1 VANLLRHENG
11 NRPPITLQVA
21 RDGHRAE
28 VGVAG
33 ELDLASV
40 PELRACLLGLITDGC
55 DDLVVSLDGV
65 EFCDSS
71 ALGVFVGCHR
81 RLSAAAGRFELR
93 RPPPVIRHLFAVS
106 GLDQI
111 LTVTD

>member
-11 NRPPITLQVA
+11 SKPPITLHVE
-21 RDGHRAE
+21 REGCTAE
-28 VGVAG
+28 VGVTG
-33 ELDLASV
+33 ELDLGSV
-40 PELRACLLGLITDGC
+40 PELRACLLGLITEGC
-55 DDLVVSLDGV
+55 DDLVVSLEGV

-81 RLSAAAGRFELR
+81 RLSVASGRFELR
-93 RPPPVIRHLFAVS
+93 RPPAVIRHLFSVS

>member
-1 VANLLRHENG
+1 M
-11 NRPPITLQVA
+11 TLNVQ
-21 RDGHRAE
+21 RDGTSASVE
-28 VGVAG
+28 VAG
-33 ELDLASV
+33 ELDLGSV

-55 DDLVVSLDGV
+55 DNLVVSLEGV

-81 RLSAAAGRFELR
+81 RLSSTGGRFELR

>member
-1 VANLLRHENG
+1 MVNLLRHENG
-11 NRPPITLQVA
+11 NHPPITLEVA
-21 RDGHRAE
+21 RDGTTAE
-28 VGVAG
+28 VEVGG
-33 ELDLASV
+33 ELDLGSV

-55 DDLVVSLDGV
+55 DDLVVSLEGV

-81 RLSAAAGRFELR
+81 RLSSVSGRFELR

>member
-1 VANLLRHENG
+1 VANLLKHENG
-11 NRPPITLQVA
+11 SRPPVTLHVE
-21 RDGHRAE
+21 RNGHRAE
-28 VGVAG
+28 VEVAG

-40 PELRACLLGLITDGC
+40 PELRTCLLGLVADGC
-55 DDLVVSLDGV
+55 DDLVVSLEGV

-81 RLSAAAGRFELR
+81 RLSAAAGRFELH
-93 RPPPVIRHLFAVS
+93 RPPPVIRHLFSVS

-111 LTVTD
+111 LNVTD

>member
-11 NRPPITLQVA
+11 SQSPITLQVE
-21 RDGHRAE
+21 RDGRKAE

-33 ELDLASV
+33 ELDLGSV
-40 PELRACLLGLITDGC
+40 PELRACLLGLIADGC

-81 RLSAAAGRFELR
+81 RLGATGGRFELC
-93 RPPPVIRHLFAVS
+93 RPPPAIRHLFSVS

-111 LTVTD
+111 LNVTD

>member
-11 NRPPITLQVA
+11 SQPPITLHVA
-21 RDGHRAE
+21 RDGHSAE

-40 PELRACLLGLITDGC
+40 PELRACLLGLINDGC
-55 DDLVVSLDGV
+55 HDLVVSLDGV

-81 RLSAAAGRFELR
+81 RLSAADGCFELR
-93 RPPPVIRHLFAVS
+93 RPPPAIRHLFAVS

>member
-11 NRPPITLQVA
+11 SQPPITLHVV
-21 RDGHRAE
+21 RDGHSAE

-81 RLSAAAGRFELR
+81 RLGAANGRFELR